1 MEKEFSAIAADFID
15 AYCRTSHEKFLEQMR
30 NLHPTYQQILAGMV
44 LGWLNDYV
52 SYRTDD
58 RNKSSVAFV
67 RELHALHCETT
78 DQTGFK
84 DKFSLI

>member
-1 MEKEFSAIAADFID
+1 MEKEFSTIAADFID

-30 NLHPTYQQILAGMV
+30 LMHRTYQQLLAGMV

-52 SYRTDD
+52 NYRTDD

-67 RELHALHCETT
+67 RELRALHCETT
-78 DQTGFK
+78 GDEGFK
-84 DKFSLI
+84 DKFPLI